1 MFSNWMLQSKE
12 FNPENSN
19 TSATTF
25 KQRASKQKL
34 LGEITEN
41 LAQLSPR
48 GNIHKLSDCI
58 KTPLKYFLP
67 CLAFHMPLHKRMLWN
82 TQSSAMKF
90 VKLPYLVGSIDKT
103 NVYFHMTCL
112 SPKYW
117 KLLPLSHYT
126 FIDHAVKHKKKLYI
140 DN

>member
-41 LAQLSPR
+41 LAHLSPR

-67 CLAFHMPLHKRMLWN
+67 YLAFHMPLHKRML
-82 TQSSAMKF
+82 
-90 VKLPYLVGSIDKT
+90 
-103 NVYFHMTCL
+103 
-112 SPKYW
+112 
-117 KLLPLSHYT
+117 
-126 FIDHAVKHKKKLYI
+126 
-140 DN
+140 